1 MVEVKQFALPNFI
14 RFWQSTTY
22 SRKMLLLQHNYFNG
36 IVCVYTQKFF
46 RKMLLCFCPVSL
58 YHWMGENKGV
68 ERQKKL
74 SGKMHY
80 AFYGQWKIAAYYRDS
95 RKQLPHFF
103 HLLAELHRK
112 NIRMIFISRVCI
124 SFSRIHWEHGSC
136 KHIIIYAFH
145 FFMLSFYYLP
155 TKGRYLNSGNH
166 FNILNIDNIKS
177 RFGTLMT
184 FLNSF
189 FAREMSQTSHY
200 IARKM
205 H

>member
-1 MVEVKQFALPNFI
+1 
-14 RFWQSTTY
+14 
-22 SRKMLLLQHNYFNG
+22 
-36 IVCVYTQKFF
+36 
-46 RKMLLCFCPVSL
+46 
-58 YHWMGENKGV
+58 
-68 ERQKKL
+68 
-74 SGKMHY
+74 MHY

-166 FNILNIDNIKS
+166 FTILNIDNIKS

-189 FAREMSQTSHY
+189 FARERSQTSHN
-200 IARKM
+200 IARKCIKIIFIGQAWLRNASWIVTEIKICSINIKEN
-205 H
+205 HKKSNHIWTVLVTSGRRFYTISYSCFSISSLFFF